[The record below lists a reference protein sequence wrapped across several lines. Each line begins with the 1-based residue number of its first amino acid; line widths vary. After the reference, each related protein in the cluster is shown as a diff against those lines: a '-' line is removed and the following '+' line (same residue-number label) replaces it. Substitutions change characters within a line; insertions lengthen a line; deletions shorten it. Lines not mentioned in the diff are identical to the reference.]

1 MSKRT
6 AGLVVAAS
14 AGIACVAM
22 IATPAFADTTS
33 TPAATSAPT
42 STSSA
47 HPTRTLAQLQA
58 AAGAKATS
66 DRETKLDAAI
76 AKVTADKYLTSSDRS
91 TILGTL
97 NADLAGM
104 KSSASAIAADTTTTQ
119 AEADLKQ
126 VFTKYRV
133 YAVALPQAR
142 LASAADR
149 LTGTT
154 VPRLTSEQ
162 SKLSAL
168 LSGKDKAKST
178 AALQAELG
186 DLSAQLTTAS
196 HDASGTASAAL
207 AVTPA
212 DYDANHAALS
222 SAKTS
227 LESARAAVTKAES
240 DAKAVRQPLK

>member
-14 AGIACVAM
+14 AGIACLAM

-33 TPAATSAPT
+33 TPAPTSAPA
-42 STSSA
+42 STPSA
-47 HPTRTLAQLQA
+47 HAPRTLAQLQ

-66 DRETKLDAAI
+66 DRETKLNAAI

-104 KSSASAIAADTTTTQ
+104 KSSASAIAADTTATQ

-142 LASAADR
+142 LVSAADR

-154 VPRLTSEQ
+154 VPRLTSDQ
-162 SKLSAL
+162 SKLSGL
-168 LSGKDKAKST
+168 LSGKDKGKST
-178 AALQAELG
+178 AALQAELS
-186 DLSAQLTTAS
+186 DLTSQLTTAS
-196 HDASGTASAAL
+196 HDASSTASAAL

-212 DYDANHAALS
+212 DYDANRAALS

-240 DAKAVRQPLK
+240 DAKAVRQALK